1 MTVPPSRGHPNVDP
15 RVVAGFGEE
24 WATFDQDGVD
34 EAELAATFDRY
45 FSLFP
50 WERLST
56 ESEGFDLGCGSG
68 RWAAF
73 VAPRVGVLH
82 CIDPS
87 SRALDV
93 ARRRLEH
100 FGNCKLHLATADSLP
115 LTDNS
120 MDFGYS
126 LGVLHHIPDPQQ
138 GLTDCVRR
146 LKAGAPFLV
155 YLYYALENRPKWYR
169 WIWRAADQGRRMLSR
184 LPWRPK
190 LWITTVVAAIVYW
203 PAARMSRYFEHLGFK
218 VESFPLSFYR
228 DKSFYTMR
236 TDAFDRFGTRIEH
249 RFTAPEIEAMMRSAG
264 LTNISFRDEAPYWC
278 ALGYRAG
285 A

>member
-1 MTVPPSRGHPNVDP
+1 MTRKTSGGDRNVDP
-15 RVVAGFGEE
+15 EVVTGFGEE
-24 WATFDQDGVD
+24 WATFDQGGMGH
-34 EAELAATFDRY
+34 AELTATFDRY

-50 WERLST
+50 WERLSE

-68 RWAAF
+68 RWAAL

-93 ARRRLEH
+93 ARRRLKH
-100 FGNCKLHLATADSLP
+100 FGNCKLHLAAVDSLP
-115 LTDNS
+115 FNDHS

-138 GLTDCVRR
+138 GLTDCVRK
-146 LKAGAPFLV
+146 LKPEAPFLV

-169 WIWRAADQGRRMLSR
+169 WMWRAADRGRRLFSR
-184 LPWRPK
+184 LPLIPK

-203 PAARMSRYFEHLGFK
+203 PAARLSQRLEHLGFK

-249 RFTAPEIEAMMRSAG
+249 RFTAPEIETMMKSAG
-264 LTNISFRDEAPYWC
+264 LTDIIFRDEAPYWC